1 MVIMIIF
8 SDKYF
13 LSVPCLD
20 ILFDQQVANT
30 AHYQK
35 WTKLDDFLNLIL
47 FITLAFHLWPL
58 NIVKDYKMSQNS
70 AKYYLNLLKC
80 LQSFIKYFVSLD
92 GRWVREHSWQ

>member
-1 MVIMIIF
+1 MIIF

-13 LSVPCLD
+13 LSVLCLD

-47 FITLAFHLWPL
+47 FITLAFHL
-58 NIVKDYKMSQNS
+58 
-70 AKYYLNLLKC
+70 
-80 LQSFIKYFVSLD
+80 
-92 GRWVREHSWQ
+92 